1 MKKLILGAAIALIV
15 NAAQA
20 VTLVDGTSVALP
32 GTTSAA
38 EPQLAGTVL
47 EDTLTDFAIAGEG
60 ITGHIQ
66 SRVVRSSVDGTL
78 DFYWRVFND
87 ESSKGNI
94 GNFRIGEFLAP
105 EYNANWRIDGL
116 GDVAPT
122 SAFKFGGALADKG
135 YVNFEFFNAA
145 SGTGSLLPGMS
156 SMFMFLDTSAT
167 SYDMSAL
174 MDVANRDTT
183 QISGLAYTFTPAAP
197 VPEPSTYALMGLGLA
212 AIGLLRRRSSRG

>member
-1 MKKLILGAAIALIV
+1 MNKLILGAAIALV
-15 NAAQA
+15 FNAAHA
-20 VTLVDGTSVALP
+20 VTLVDNTAVALP
-32 GTTSAA
+32 GTTVAA

-47 EDTLTDFAIAGEG
+47 EDKLTDFSIAGEG

-87 ESSKGNI
+87 ESSKGSI

-122 SAFKFGGALADKG
+122 SAYKFGGGLADQG
-135 YVNFEFFNAA
+135 YINFQFFDAA
-145 SGTGSLLPGMS
+145 SSAGLLTPGKS

-167 SYDMSAL
+167 SYNESAL

-183 QISGLAYTFTPAAP
+183 QISGLSYTFTPA

-212 AIGLLRRRSSRG
+212 AMGFLRRRTSRG

>member
-1 MKKLILGAAIALIV
+1 MKKLILGAAIALIF

-20 VTLVDGTSVALP
+20 VTLVDNTAVALP
-32 GTTSAA
+32 GTTVAA

-47 EDTLTDFAIAGEG
+47 EDKLTDFSIAGEG

-122 SAFKFGGALADKG
+122 SAYKFGGGLADQG
-135 YVNFEFFNAA
+135 YINFQFFDAA
-145 SGTGSLLPGMS
+145 SSTGLLTPGKS

-167 SYDMSAL
+167 SYNESAL

-183 QISGLAYTFTPAAP
+183 QISGLSYTFTPA

-212 AIGLLRRRSSRG
+212 AMGFLRRRTSRS

>member
-20 VTLVDGTSVALP
+20 VTLVDNTAVALP
-32 GTTSAA
+32 GTTVAA

-66 SRVVRSSVDGTL
+66 SRVVRSVDGTL

-87 ESSKGNI
+87 ETSRGNI
-94 GNFRIGEFLAP
+94 GNFRIGEFLSP

-122 SAFKFGGALADKG
+122 SAYKFGGGLADQG
-135 YVNFEFFNAA
+135 YINFQFFDAA
-145 SGTGSLLPGMS
+145 STTGLLTPGKS
-156 SMFMFLDTSAT
+156 SMFILLDTSAT
-167 SYDMSAL
+167 SYNESAL

-183 QISGLAYTFTPAAP
+183 QISGIAYTFTPAAP

-212 AIGLLRRRSSRG
+212 AMGFLRRRTSRG

>member
-1 MKKLILGAAIALIV
+1 MKKLILGAAVALIF

-20 VTLVDGTSVALP
+20 VTLVNDTAVALP
-32 GTTSAA
+32 GTTVAA

-87 ESSKGNI
+87 DSSKGNI

-122 SAFKFGGALADKG
+122 SAYKFGGSFADQG
-135 YVNFEFFNAA
+135 YINFQFFDAA
-145 SGTGSLLPGMS
+145 SGTGTLAPGMS

-183 QISGLAYTFTPAAP
+183 QISGLSYTFTPAAP

-212 AIGLLRRRSSRG
+212 AMGFLRRRTSRG